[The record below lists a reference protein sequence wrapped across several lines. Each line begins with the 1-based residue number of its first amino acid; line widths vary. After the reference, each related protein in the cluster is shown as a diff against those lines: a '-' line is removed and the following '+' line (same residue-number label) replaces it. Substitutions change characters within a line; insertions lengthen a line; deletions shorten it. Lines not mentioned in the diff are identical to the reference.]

1 MATGAVSVEQ
11 PKVLALFGPTA
22 SGKSALAHHIA
33 RVLDAEIVVTDPFQR
48 YRGLEIAA
56 DAPSADERAE
66 VPYHFIGD
74 LDLWESSSAG
84 SFASAAHLVIDDII
98 ARGRLAI
105 VTGGTALYL
114 RGALTDLGFP
124 PPVPPEIRQWA
135 EDLVTVD
142 LGTAVQELTAR
153 DPDAAHRVDQAN
165 PRRVARAL
173 EVAALGPAHR
183 DRPIDRLWTESTRHP
198 TALIAITRAR
208 EYLDQR
214 IATRVQREL
223 DDGLVAE
230 LTRALDA
237 PTTSREALQIIGG
250 KEVAAFHAGT
260 MIYDELV
267 RALEARTR
275 QLSRRQLGWIR
286 NWPHAHIIDLADE
299 PATDIADDILR
310 LIGRAPDPA

>member
-1 MATGAVSVEQ
+1 MTTDPGSVER
-11 PKVLALFGPTA
+11 PAVLALFGPTA

-33 RVLDAEIVVTDPFQR
+33 RTLDAQIVVTDPFQR

-56 DAPSADERAE
+56 DAPSADERAQ
-66 VPYHFIGD
+66 VQYHFVGD

-84 SFASAAHLVIDDII
+84 SFASAAHTVIDDIV
-98 ARGRLAI
+98 AQGRLAI

-114 RGALTDLGFP
+114 RGALTELGFP
-124 PPVPPEIRQWA
+124 PAVPPQTRQWA
-135 EDLVTVD
+135 EHLVDTDLAA
-142 LGTAVQELTAR
+142 AVQELTAR
-153 DPDAAHRVDQAN
+153 DPDAAHRVDRAN

-173 EVAALGPAHR
+173 EVAALGPEHR
-183 DRPIDRLWTESTRHP
+183 NRPVDRLWTESTRHP
-198 TALIAITRAR
+198 TALIAITRPR

-230 LTRALDA
+230 ITRALDA

-250 KEVAAFHAGT
+250 KEVAAFHAGAMT
-260 MIYDELV
+260 YDELV

-286 NWPHAHIIDLADE
+286 NWPHAHVIDLVDT
-299 PATDIADDILR
+299 PATDVADDIIR